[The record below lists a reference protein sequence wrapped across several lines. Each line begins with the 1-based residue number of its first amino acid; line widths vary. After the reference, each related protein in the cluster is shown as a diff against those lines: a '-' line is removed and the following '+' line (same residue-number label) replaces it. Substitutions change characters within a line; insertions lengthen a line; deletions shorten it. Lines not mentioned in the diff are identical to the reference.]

1 MNTQRSMIKLS
12 QLMNLL
18 VLDRRTAE
26 ELGRVEQLWLNVQ
39 THQVIGLTC
48 KSGILGSNKQG
59 VIWQQ
64 IESFG
69 EHSIVVNINR
79 DEFSNP
85 EKPDEVYSLIGHE
98 VWTDTGSKVGKLVD
112 YLIVPETGAIVNYLF
127 SSSGW
132 KGILNGLYILPISKI
147 QSIGSKRLIVEEATF
162 QEPQFYSEGLNQKVG
177 QFKELLKTDLEE
189 TKRHLDSLAKGAQS
203 IAEQAKDKAKE
214 LGDRAKEQISESQV
228 KSENPSLPEAP
239 EIIEI
244 KAELVRED
252 SEEKGK
258 G

>member
-1 MNTQRSMIKLS
+1 MNTPKSAIEQS

-26 ELGRVEQLWLNVQ
+26 ELGRVEQLWLNTQ

-59 VIWQQ
+59 VLWQQ

-69 EHSIVVNINR
+69 EHSIVVNINS

-85 EKPDEVYSLIGHE
+85 EKPDEAYSLIGHE

-112 YLIVPETGAIVNYLF
+112 YLIVPETGAIIYYLF

-177 QFKELLKTDLEE
+177 QFKDFFKTDLEE
-189 TKRHLDSLAKGAQS
+189 TKRHFDSLAKGAQS
-203 IAEQAKDKAKE
+203 IAEQAKDRAKE

-228 KSENPSLPEAP
+228 KSENLALPEAP

>member
-1 MNTQRSMIKLS
+1 MDTQEPVIKQS

-26 ELGRVEQLWLNVQ
+26 ELGRVGNLWLDTR
-39 THQVIGLTC
+39 THKAIGLTC

-59 VIWQQ
+59 VLWQQ

-69 EHSIVVNINR
+69 EHSILVNINR
-79 DEFSNP
+79 EEFANP
-85 EKPDEVYSLIGHE
+85 EKPDEAYSLIGHE

-112 YLIVPETGAIVNYLF
+112 YLIVAETGAIVNYLF
-127 SSSGW
+127 TSSGW

-177 QFKELLKTDLEE
+177 QFKEFFKTDLEE
-189 TKRHLDSLAKGAQS
+189 TKRHFDSLAKGAQS
-203 IAEQAKDKAKE
+203 IAEQAKDRAKE
-214 LGDRAKEQISESQV
+214 LGDRAKEQLSETQQ
-228 KSENPSLPEAP
+228 KSENPALPEAP

-244 KAELVRED
+244 KAELVED
-252 SEEKGK
+252 SEEKG
-258 G
+258 